1 MRIYRSVC
9 TYIWQDQRF
18 PYISDDCQL
27 VCFHIFTNPLSTQ
40 FGLVRASVEG
50 LAAEKNLNGTWPLD
64 RYAKAFT
71 EGLREGFFE
80 YDEKALLIYFP
91 KYFSAQHPH
100 NHPNN
105 PNVILGWGEW
115 FRNIPES
122 PLKQK
127 CLQNL
132 NEMVISKGK
141 AFQEAFSKAFTEAFT
156 KAALKPL
163 GTEWVNR
170 QPKPKPKPKPKE
182 DKSLPVQKP
191 QRIAAPDAVWIQEL
205 KDNPIYTGIDIDLQ
219 LRKCMGWCEPRH
231 LTVSRKRFTN
241 WLVRA
246 MDDKPISAAA
256 NRPCQSRIQRGL
268 EFAPCNAPSVAM
280 IGTRPVCQAHNKT
293 KETHVT

>member
-18 PYISDDCQL
+18 PYVSDDCQL
-27 VCFHIFTNPLSTQ
+27 VWFHIFTNPLSTQ

-170 QPKPKPKPKPKE
+170 KPKPKPKPKPKREEEGE
-182 DKSLPVQKP
+182 DSFPSPAYSVEQIRESWNKIVGVKICKKLDGALLQKVAKLSRQHPWSWWTDLFAEIAKSAFLSGKVSGRDGKKSF
-191 QRIAAPDAVWIQEL
+191 R
-205 KDNPIYTGIDIDLQ
+205 IDLDWATGPIN
-219 LRKCMGWCEPRH
+219 LGKILSG
-231 LTVSRKRFTN
+231 KY
-241 WLVRA
+241 
-246 MDDKPISAAA
+246 DDSGVQTI
-256 NRPCQSRIQRGL
+256 RRG
-268 EFAPCNAPSVAM
+268 VM
-280 IGTRPVCQAHNKT
+280 
-293 KETHVT
+293 